1 VHEALVAL
9 AAICFPELYSHT
21 SIVVVVVVVAILKS
35 EQILIPVATSRNA
48 VLCCVGYNLLS

>member
-1 VHEALVAL
+1 LVAL
-9 AAICFPELYSHT
+9 AAICFPALYSHT